1 MRSHVVT
8 ALALALLVGGC
19 GSSRDLERY
28 RGDAFDVAKPPG
40 AGWTLTADPAHFAL
54 SPAPAEPGAPDAARG
69 KVAELVNRG
78 QRSSIEIFIVEGGAA
93 TPGKV
98 MNALCRRSQRRTLV
112 EGEPKRM
119 SVGGKK
125 GRASIATWRQTGT
138 SPKQCLYCVRV
149 ALGTALWCFVGSAAE
164 SQFDAARK
172 DFKAVLK
179 TVEFHR

>member
-8 ALALALLVGGC
+8 AVALALLMGGC

-28 RGDAFDVAKPPG
+28 RGDAFDVGKPPG
-40 AGWTLTADPAHFAL
+40 VGWTLVATAAYFTLP
-54 SPAPAEPGAPDAARG
+54 PPQAEEGGPDLARA

-78 QRSSIEIFIVEGGAA
+78 QRSAIEIYVVEGGAA
-93 TPGKV
+93 SPDKV
-98 MNALCRRSQRRTLV
+98 MAALCRRSQRRSLV
-112 EGEPKRM
+112 EGEPKTV

-125 GRASIATWRQTGT
+125 GRASIATWQQTRN

-149 ALGTALWCFVGSAAE
+149 TLGSALWCFVGSAAE
-164 SQFDAARK
+164 SDFGAARK